1 MREKKMKLKALVM
14 GIAMATAMPL
24 AMAADSGFYVSASV
38 GRMTAT
44 LPQPS
49 LSGANSHDSDSTYTI
64 GGGYRINKYFGA
76 EVGYQNL
83 GTMSSSWTTAGTA
96 TILRHDIVGT
106 GALTYKAEVDG
117 YYLGPTFSYPIND
130 RFSVDARLGYYR
142 WEAKQHVFF
151 TAAGTLDGAAIA
163 AGGSTIANTL
173 KTDNYLG
180 FGATYNLSK
189 NVDINFGYTE
199 CKIDSFRIKN
209 YIVGVKHSF

>member
-1 MREKKMKLKALVM
+1 MKLKALMAGIVM
-14 GIAMATAMPL
+14 AAVTPL
-24 AMAADSGFYVSASV
+24 AIADDSGFYVSASV

-44 LPQPS
+44 LPEPS
-49 LSGANSHDSDSTYTI
+49 NLGANPHDSDSTYTI
-64 GGGYRINKYFGA
+64 GGGYKINKYFGA
-76 EVGYQNL
+76 EAGYQNL
-83 GTMSSSWTTAGTA
+83 GTMSSSWAIAGTA

-117 YYLGPTFSYPIND
+117 FYLGPTFSYPIND

-142 WEAKQHVFF
+142 WEAKQHVSF
-151 TAAGTLDGAAIA
+151 TAAGTLDGTAVV
-163 AGGSTIANTL
+163 AGGSSIANTI

-180 FGATYNLSK
+180 FGATYNLAK
-189 NVDINFGYTE
+189 NVDISLGYTE